1 MDFLTT
7 HPIRQW
13 KLIMTIA
20 MIIFVTSCSKQEE
33 LDSIQL
39 QDEPALSS
47 NSVKLGVSSV
57 TADASQSPNVPS
69 NVLDGNLGTRW
80 SGQGNPVYF
89 VIDMGSSALIDYLKI
104 AFFKGNERTSSFEV
118 FVRNSTSD
126 SWEKINSKTSSGTTN
141 SLQTFDLSNRN
152 ARYLRLKCK
161 GNSVNNWNSLTEIE
175 VWGTGSTGGGPG
187 SGTGNSPGD
196 ILGLTSNTWKL
207 NGFTGNPGANATYR
221 DNVLSATGQSFSNY
235 DDPNYFYTDGTG
247 TYFKCYRGLGTSTS
261 SSNPRVELR
270 ELSNGNLASWNG
282 SSGTHEMTWTVR
294 VDRLP
299 RSTNGNSGV
308 LCFGQIHGPDP
319 NNDGVDVDDVIRVQ
333 FLGDPD
339 QTTGG
344 VRMKISG
351 YITEEV
357 QGGSKIIDRG
367 YQLDT
372 EYTFTLRYSGGT
384 VRLFE
389 GSTQIFSQAMDT
401 STEGNYFK
409 AGNYLQ
415 SVKNA
420 SYTGSYGLVR
430 IRNLNVSHN

>member
-1 MDFLTT
+1 MET
-7 HPIRQW
+7 HFFR
-13 KLIMTIA
+13 KLA
-20 MIIFVTSCSKQEE
+20 ALALLIFVSYGCSENEE
-33 LDSIQL
+33 VRSIQPL
-39 QDEPALSS
+39 DPPALSS
-47 NSVKLGVSSV
+47 NSVKLNVSSV
-57 TADASQSPNVPS
+57 SADVSQNPNVPQ

-80 SGQGNPVYF
+80 SGFGDPVNF
-89 VIDMGSSALIDYLKI
+89 TIDLGSVQLVDYLKI
-104 AFFKGNERTSSFEV
+104 AFFKGNQRTNSFHVRVRANSS
-118 FVRNSTSD
+118 S
-126 SWEKINSKTSSGTTN
+126 SWEHINSKTSSGTTN
-141 SLQTFDLSNRN
+141 SLQTFDLQNRN
-152 ARYLRLKCK
+152 VRYVQLRCF
-161 GNSVNNWNSLTEIE
+161 GNSQNDWNSLTEVE
-175 VWGTGSTGGGPG
+175 VWGTPSSGGGNPG
-187 SGTGNSPGD
+187 SGNSPGN
-196 ILGLTSNTWKL
+196 ILGLTTSTWKL
-207 NGFTGNPGANATYR
+207 NGFTGSPGPNATYE
-221 DNVLSATGQSFSNY
+221 DNVLAATGTNFNNY
-235 DDPNYFYTDGTG
+235 EDGNYFYTDGTG
-247 TYFKCYRGLGTSTS
+247 TYFKCYRGLGTSTN

-308 LCFGQIHGPDP
+308 LCFGQIHGPSP
-319 NNDGVDVDDVIRVQ
+319 NNNGVDVDDVIRVQ

-430 IRNLNVSHN
+430 IRNLSISH

>member
-1 MDFLTT
+1 MKTHYLT
-7 HPIRQW
+7 PKSSMVVIAAIV
-13 KLIMTIA
+13 LIFIHACTQQEDLTDLTISDPA
-20 MIIFVTSCSKQEE
+20 
-33 LDSIQL
+33 
-39 QDEPALSS
+39 ALSS
-47 NSVKLGVSSV
+47 NSVKLGISNVS
-57 TADASQSPNVPS
+57 AERSQSPNVPV
-69 NVLDGNLGTRW
+69 NVLDQNLNTRW
-80 SGQGNPVYF
+80 SGQGNPTDFY
-89 VIDMGSSALIDYLKI
+89 IDLGATSLVDYMKI
-104 AFFKGNERTSSFEV
+104 AFHKGNERTASFEV
-118 FVRNSTSD
+118 FVRQSTANS
-126 SWEKINSKTSSGTTN
+126 WQKINSKTSSGTTN
-141 SLQTFDLSNRN
+141 SLQTFDLSNRD
-152 ARYLRLKCK
+152 ARYIRLKCK
-161 GNSVNNWNSLTEIE
+161 GNSQSDWNSISEIE
-175 VWGTGSTGGGPG
+175 VWGTPSSGGGGNP
-187 SGTGNSPGD
+187 GTGNSPGD
-196 ILGLTSNTWKL
+196 VLGLTSSKWKL
-207 NGFTGNPGANATYR
+207 NGFTGSPGPNATYR
-221 DNVLSATGQSFSNY
+221 DNVLSATGKNFGNY
-235 DDPNYFYTDGTG
+235 EDQNYFYTDGTG
-247 TYFKCYRGLGTSTS
+247 TYFKCYRGLGTSTN

-270 ELSNGNLASWNG
+270 EMSNGNLASWNG

-308 LCFGQIHGPDP
+308 LCFGQIHGPSP
-319 NNDGVDVDDVIRVQ
+319 NSDGVDVDDVIRVQ

-339 QTTGG
+339 QTSGG

-372 EYTFTLRYSGGT
+372 EYTFTIRYSGGI

-430 IRNLNVSHN
+430 IRNISISH